1 MLNPAYSYRLS
12 TIDRDPSL
20 TAERPVDINE
30 QAFQCEWYFTNTL
43 KTRDDSTLFTKG
55 LVTQT
60 KTNHLVEGAQSIPI
74 TKSSALSA
82 KDKAIATKN

>member
-12 TIDRDPSL
+12 TIDRDPSS

-30 QAFQCEWYFTNTL
+30 HAFQCEWYFTNTL
-43 KTRDDSTLFTKG
+43 KTRDDSTRFTKG

-60 KTNHLVEGAQSIPI
+60 KTKHLVEGAQSIPF
-74 TKSSALSA
+74 TKSSALAA
-82 KDKAIATKN
+82 KDKEVATKK

>member
-1 MLNPAYSYRLS
+1 MLNPAYLYRLS

-30 QAFQCEWYFTNTL
+30 HAFQCEWYFTNTL
-43 KTRDDSTLFTKG
+43 KIRDDSTRFAKG

-74 TKSSALSA
+74 TKSSALAA
-82 KDKAIATKN
+82 KDKSVGMKN